1 MFNYTKKDYS
11 QIELDEWVYERDI
24 LLFLK
29 PENVMII
36 VNDYYSAMLL
46 VEGKCS
52 HRLGKYTLVTDII
65 NYKKITAF
73 VPESQ
78 GNKKCVICY
87 YWYHSHKLKFQSLV
101 CSNCRNLLMTV
112 LGINSIMNINVK
124 GKD

>member
-1 MFNYTKKDYS
+1 M
-11 QIELDEWVYERDI
+11 YERDI

-29 PENVMII
+29 LENVIII

-46 VEGKCS
+46 VEGRCS
-52 HRLGKYTLVTDII
+52 LGKYTLVTDII

-78 GNKKCVICY
+78 CNKKCVIYY

-101 CSNCRNLLMTV
+101 CSNCRDLLMTAW
-112 LGINSIMNINVK
+112 GINNIMNINVK